1 MEREK
6 KSLPLKV
13 RFYVVSQTVNVLR
26 PYRLNQGYRGVCE
39 FVLFVIFVIM
49 ALWKLNLTT

>member
-13 RFYVVSQTVNVLR
+13 RFYLVSQTVNVLR

-39 FVLFVIFVIM
+39 FVLFVIFVTM

>member
-6 KSLPLKV
+6 KGLPLKV
-13 RFYVVSQTVNVLR
+13 QFYLVSPTANVLR

>member
-6 KSLPLKV
+6 KDLPLKV
-13 RFYVVSQTVNVLR
+13 QFYLVSPTVNVLR
-26 PYRLNQGYRGVCE
+26 PYRLNQGYRSVCE
-39 FVLFVIFVIM
+39 FVLFDIFVIM

>member
-6 KSLPLKV
+6 KDLPLKV
-13 RFYVVSQTVNVLR
+13 QFYLVSQTVNVLR

-39 FVLFVIFVIM
+39 FVLFVVFVIM

>member
-6 KSLPLKV
+6 KDLPLKV
-13 RFYVVSQTVNVLR
+13 QFYLVSQTVNVLR

-39 FVLFVIFVIM
+39 SVLSVIFVIM